1 MPPTKSLPKSRSQ
14 LMLAPNFAAFR
25 VASTWA
31 MTPGRSK
38 RPARICCPCSGGPMS
53 PSFCTRHPNSSPIWF
68 EVSTASNRCTH
79 EHARRVAPMSENA
92 PSRLARLLALVPW
105 LRAHDG
111 VTIQEAAEHFQ
122 VTPDQLTTDLWQL
135 IVCGIPGYGPDQL
148 VDIQFWDDDR
158 IHVLDPMTLDRPLR
172 LTGEEAAA
180 LVVAVRV
187 LGQIPGEHDR
197 AALRSAMSKLE
208 MASAPMPEVD
218 VRIDGDPS
226 VVEVVSNAIAQSA
239 GLQIEYASAS
249 TDSISRRVIAPRA
262 SFTVDGYAYLEA
274 WCDLA
279 QGIRTFR
286 LDRIASATL
295 VPSPKATGSV
305 TQTPHED
312 GPSLVPPE
320 APSAR
325 IAVDPD

>member
-1 MPPTKSLPKSRSQ
+1 
-14 LMLAPNFAAFR
+14 
-25 VASTWA
+25 
-31 MTPGRSK
+31 
-38 RPARICCPCSGGPMS
+38 
-53 PSFCTRHPNSSPIWF
+53 
-68 EVSTASNRCTH
+68 
-79 EHARRVAPMSENA
+79 MSENA

-295 VPSPKATGSV
+295 VPAPMPTGSV
-305 TQTPHED
+305 TPTPH
-312 GPSLVPPE
+312 GVGSSLVPPE

-325 IAVDPD
+325 IAVDPDAAWIWDSDPVVPDGGHWRHPIQGRDWPTGEISYASDGYLLRFCLGRGGQVVLVEPADLRGRLAELAGAKVARLRAGDSSSG

>member
-1 MPPTKSLPKSRSQ
+1 
-14 LMLAPNFAAFR
+14 
-25 VASTWA
+25 
-31 MTPGRSK
+31 
-38 RPARICCPCSGGPMS
+38 
-53 PSFCTRHPNSSPIWF
+53 
-68 EVSTASNRCTH
+68 
-79 EHARRVAPMSENA
+79 MSENA
-92 PSRLARLLALVPW
+92 SSRLARLLALVPW

-111 VTIQEAAEHFQ
+111 VTISEAAEHFQ

-180 LVVAVRV
+180 LLVAVRV

-197 AALRSAMSKLE
+197 AALRSALSKLE
-208 MASAPMPEVD
+208 MASVLTPDVD

-226 VVEVVSNAIAQSA
+226 IVAVVSDALAQSA
-239 GLQIEYASAS
+239 GVQIEYASAS
-249 TDSISRRVIAPRA
+249 ADSSSVRVIAPRA
-262 SFTVDGYAYLEA
+262 SFTVDGYAYVEA

-295 VPSPKATGSV
+295 VPAPMATGSV
-305 TQTPHED
+305 TNDQREVIT
-312 GPSLVPPE
+312 SLVPPD

-325 IAVDPD
+325 IAVDPDAAWIWDSDPVVPDGGHWRHPIQGRDWPTGHVSYASEGYLLRFCLGRGGQVVLVTPTRLRGRLAEEAAARVARLRAVDSSPG